1 VPRVGELQGNSPHV
15 VHGDALGSSM
25 ATTENNNL
33 RTKTRLQIGIQ
44 KPKVYTDGTFW
55 YGCFTSTRE
64 PQGLDEA
71 LHDRN
76 WK

>member
-1 VPRVGELQGNSPHV
+1 
-15 VHGDALGSSM
+15 M